1 MEKPVAKATGFFMSA
16 VRGSSRTVD
25 RSAAA
30 LPSGQG
36 CGQTIVPRRPSR
48 RARGQLP
55 WPGWHG
61 SIPGP
66 QKTKGPVA
74 GALSGAFGVEV
85 YGFEEGMK
93 KKGSL

>member
-1 MEKPVAKATGFFMSA
+1 MSA

-36 CGQTIVPRRPSR
+36 CGQAIVPAAPL
-48 RARGQLP
+48 AEPAGNC
-55 WPGWHG
+55 PGRDD
-61 SIPGP
+61 IEYPGP

-85 YGFEEGMK
+85 YGFEEGMFQ
-93 KKGSL
+93 STVAPSAD

>member
-1 MEKPVAKATGFFMSA
+1 MKKPVAKATGFFMSA

-36 CGQTIVPRRPSR
+36 CGQAIVPRRPSAEPAGNCPGR
-48 RARGQLP
+48 DGMAVSRAP
-55 WPGWHG
+55 
-61 SIPGP
+61 
-66 QKTKGPVA
+66 KDEAGPVA